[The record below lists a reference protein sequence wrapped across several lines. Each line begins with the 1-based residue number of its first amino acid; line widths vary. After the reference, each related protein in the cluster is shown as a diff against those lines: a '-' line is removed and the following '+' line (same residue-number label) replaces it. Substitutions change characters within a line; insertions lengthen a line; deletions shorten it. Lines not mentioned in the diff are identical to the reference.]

1 MSAQVLEIVKQ
12 LKSLSLIETT
22 ELVKQIEDTFNVDA
36 SRSEVNFPVVI
47 EQISDNQ
54 EIESQQTEFDV
65 ILEEVPAHRK
75 IEILK
80 LVRGI
85 TGLTLKDTKDFV
97 DSVPQTVKSGIAIA
111 EAEKIKEQLEAAE
124 TKVSIK

>member
-1 MSAQVLEIVKQ
+1 MSVQVLVIVEQ

-36 SRSEVNFPVVI
+36 SRSQVNLPVVI
-47 EQISDNQ
+47 DSVTDEKEAEN
-54 EIESQQTEFDV
+54 QQTEFDV
-65 ILEEVPAHRK
+65 VLEEVPSNKK
-75 IEILK
+75 IAILK
-80 LVRGI
+80 LIRGI
-85 TGLTLKDTKDFV
+85 TGLGLKEAKDFV

-124 TKVSIK
+124 AKVSIK

>member
-1 MSAQVLEIVKQ
+1 MSTKVLEIVER

-22 ELVKQIEDTFNVDA
+22 ELVKKVKETFNIDN
-36 SRSEVNFPVVI
+36 SRFEVKYPFI
-47 EQISDNQ
+47 IDHIYDNQ
-54 EIESQQTEFDV
+54 EVDNQQTEFDV
-65 ILEEVPAHRK
+65 ILEEFPAHRK

-80 LVRGI
+80 IVRGI
-85 TGLTLKDTKDFV
+85 TGFTLKDTKSFV

-124 TKVSIK
+124 AKVSIK